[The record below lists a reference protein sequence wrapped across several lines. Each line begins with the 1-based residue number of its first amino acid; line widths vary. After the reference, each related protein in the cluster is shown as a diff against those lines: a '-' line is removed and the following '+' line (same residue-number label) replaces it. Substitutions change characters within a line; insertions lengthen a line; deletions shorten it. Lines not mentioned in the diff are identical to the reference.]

1 MLDEKSGER
10 EIVVGDEE
18 KREEIWAMRKE
29 KRGEIM
35 EIRVFMCL
43 ISSLSFIFVGF
54 ECFYNGVFAN
64 ITKFLFRNFPKF
76 VLRKIVS

>member
-1 MLDEKSGER
+1 MMRKEGGDM
-10 EIVVGDEE
+10 GDEE
-18 KREEIWAMRKE
+18 G